1 MSRNSLAG
9 SKSGKSASAR
19 YYQNNKKA
27 RDAKK
32 RYDSEYQNTPSRI
45 AYRQNLNKKNRENG
59 DYGNKDG
66 KDLSHTTKGDLV
78 KENQSTNRRR
88 NRGKKKKKKGG
99 IRYPS
104 LPMY

>member
-9 SKSGKSASAR
+9 SKSGKSSSAR

-32 RYDSEYQNTPSRI
+32 RYDSEYQNTEERVK
-45 AYRQNLNKKNRENG
+45 YRENLNEKNRKNG

-66 KDLSHTTKGDLV
+66 KDLSHTTDGDLV
-78 KENQSTNRRR
+78 KENQSTNRGR
-88 NRGKKKKKKGG
+88 NRGKKRKKKGG
-99 IRYPS
+99 KRYPS
-104 LPMY
+104 LPEY